1 MPSRQSNKK
10 IQFLLTE
17 IENKLANTSSDY
29 NTWTL
34 EHIAMTI
41 KCFTA
46 PFCVFRYF
54 LREFGVRLLV
64 NILFLIKQLSAT
76 VFIFF
81 NSRFFFSFSDPKV
94 RVSFCHQCCY
104 YK

>member
-1 MPSRQSNKK
+1 MDKFTTLTSIIAPLDRANIDTDAIIPK
-10 IQFLLTE
+10 QFLKSIKRSGFGVNLP
-17 IENKLANTSSDY
+17 
-29 NTWTL
+29 TL
-34 EHIAMTI
+34 MTI

-76 VFIFF
+76 VF
-81 NSRFFFSFSDPKV
+81 
-94 RVSFCHQCCY
+94 HQHQIEQLF
-104 YK
+104 